1 MTIETLRG
9 RYRLHRFPPRQRAVT
24 GEPLTTSISAADY
37 QRQLMDGFQEG
48 LQKGFAQGMTEGQEQ
63 GFSEGHQQGFAEG
76 RRQGYTEGSLAGQQE
91 GRKQFVEAAQ
101 PLEAITGKV
110 NDFLAHIE
118 RKQREDLLQ
127 LVEKVTRQ
135 VIRCELALQ
144 PTQLL
149 ALVEEA
155 LAAFPAMPETLQVML
170 STEEFNRLR
179 DAVPEKVS
187 EWGLTPSPDLPPGE
201 CRVITD
207 KSELDIGCEHRLEQ
221 CMTALKETLT
231 PESFSAFDNALRSL
245 ESIPLARVAGR
256 LVRLNGILL
265 ESVGCPLMTGQLCR
279 IESANHTLIDA
290 QAVGFNRDITYL
302 MPFKQPVGLMAG
314 ARVFPE
320 EKAHDILI
328 GESCLGRVVN
338 GLGEPLDG
346 KGRLNGNDLLPP
358 LPPSVNPLTRRSVD
372 EPLDVG
378 VKAINGLL
386 TIGKGQR
393 VGLMAGSGVGK
404 SVLLGMITRQ
414 TKADI
419 VVVGLI
425 GERGREVKEF
435 IDHSLGADGLAK
447 SIVVVAPA
455 DESPLMRLKAT
466 ELCHSIAAW
475 FRDRGHH
482 VLLLVDS
489 LTRYAMAQREIALSL
504 GEPPATKGYPP
515 SAFGMIPKLVES
527 AGNSESAGSMTAIYT
542 VLAEGDDQQ
551 DPIVDCARA
560 VLDGHIVLTRKLA
573 EAGHYPAIDIGQ
585 SISRCMN
592 QVTSLEHQQSA
603 RALKQNYAA
612 YMEIKPLIPLG
623 GYVAGADA
631 SVDKAVKMFPAI
643 ERFLRQE
650 MREPAS
656 LELVQS
662 RLQIL
667 FPGVKKA
674 EQ

>member
-1 MTIETLRG
+1 MFLGVVGFLMVVIIVAALIRGKSNPVPLFVIVPVVAALITGFTPAQIFKFMSAGVGKTWSTAVLFIFSIVYFSMMGDMGLFDPMVNWLVKKAGSNIVMVTIATACIAVISHLDGALASTLLITIPAMLPIYKKLHMRPVVLVCIIGAAMSIMNLLPWGGPVARTGVVLNADVNALWQELIPLQGVGLVILMIFAAYMGVCEKRRG
-9 RYRLHRFPPRQRAVT
+9 AGLNPT
-24 GEPLTTSISAADY
+24 GKAAM
-37 QRQLMDGFQEG
+37 L
-48 LQKGFAQGMTEGQEQ
+48 
-63 GFSEGHQQGFAEG
+63 SEDED
-76 RRQGYTEGSLAGQQE
+76 EGSKDDNLSA
-91 GRKQFVEAAQ
+91 
-101 PLEAITGKV
+101 
-110 NDFLAHIE
+110 D
-118 RKQREDLLQ
+118 D
-127 LVEKVTRQ
+127 
-135 VIRCELALQ
+135 
-144 PTQLL
+144 
-149 ALVEEA
+149 
-155 LAAFPAMPETLQVML
+155 AAFMKRPKMIW
-170 STEEFNRLR
+170 F
-179 DAVPEKVS
+179 
-187 EWGLTPSPDLPPGE
+187 
-201 CRVITD
+201 
-207 KSELDIGCEHRLEQ
+207 
-221 CMTALKETLT
+221 
-231 PESFSAFDNALRSL
+231 
-245 ESIPLARVAGR
+245 
-256 LVRLNGILL
+256 
-265 ESVGCPLMTGQLCR
+265 
-279 IESANHTLIDA
+279 
-290 QAVGFNRDITYL
+290 
-302 MPFKQPVGLMAG
+302 
-314 ARVFPE
+314 
-320 EKAHDILI
+320 
-328 GESCLGRVVN
+328 
-338 GLGEPLDG
+338 
-346 KGRLNGNDLLPP
+346 
-358 LPPSVNPLTRRSVD
+358 
-372 EPLDVG
+372 
-378 VKAINGLL
+378 NGLL

>member
-1 MTIETLRG
+1 M
-9 RYRLHRFPPRQRAVT
+9 
-24 GEPLTTSISAADY
+24 SD
-37 QRQLMDGFQEG
+37 
-48 LQKGFAQGMTEGQEQ
+48 
-63 GFSEGHQQGFAEG
+63 
-76 RRQGYTEGSLAGQQE
+76 
-91 GRKQFVEAAQ
+91 
-101 PLEAITGKV
+101 
-110 NDFLAHIE
+110 
-118 RKQREDLLQ
+118 
-127 LVEKVTRQ
+127 
-135 VIRCELALQ
+135 
-144 PTQLL
+144 
-149 ALVEEA
+149 
-155 LAAFPAMPETLQVML
+155 
-170 STEEFNRLR
+170 
-179 DAVPEKVS
+179 
-187 EWGLTPSPDLPPGE
+187 
-201 CRVITD
+201 
-207 KSELDIGCEHRLEQ
+207 
-221 CMTALKETLT
+221 
-231 PESFSAFDNALRSL
+231 FSAFDNALRSL

-328 GESCLGRVVN
+328 GESWLGRVVN

-475 FRDRGHH
+475 FLRPRASRLTAGGFPDPLRDG
-482 VLLLVDS
+482 
-489 LTRYAMAQREIALSL
+489 
-504 GEPPATKGYPP
+504 
-515 SAFGMIPKLVES
+515 S
-527 AGNSESAGSMTAIYT
+527 AGNCSLARRTTRHQRLSAIGIRHDPQTGRERRQQRKRGIDDRYLHRAGGRRRPARSDCRLRPCGAGRAYRINPQAGGSGA
-542 VLAEGDDQQ
+542 LS
-551 DPIVDCARA
+551 
-560 VLDGHIVLTRKLA
+560 GH
-573 EAGHYPAIDIGQ
+573 
-585 SISRCMN
+585 
-592 QVTSLEHQQSA
+592 
-603 RALKQNYAA
+603 
-612 YMEIKPLIPLG
+612 
-623 GYVAGADA
+623 
-631 SVDKAVKMFPAI
+631 
-643 ERFLRQE
+643 
-650 MREPAS
+650 
-656 LELVQS
+656 
-662 RLQIL
+662 
-667 FPGVKKA
+667 
-674 EQ
+674 